1 VYIEKRYE
9 ETRVEV
15 LHALIR
21 DHPLATLV
29 TLSAD
34 GLDANHIPMVISESP
49 APFGTL
55 RGHIARAN
63 PLLNDIAAGS
73 EAMAVFHGPQTY
85 ISPSWYV
92 TKAETGKVA
101 PTWNYAVVHAHGPLR
116 VVEDA
121 AWIRTQ
127 LEALTAHNEASFPEP
142 WAVADAPDDFVEQL
156 IGAIIGFEMPIER
169 LYGKWKV
176 SQNQPPR
183 NQASVIEALR
193 ASGHPH
199 ATDMALLVGAAA
211 KKPQG

>member
-1 VYIEKRYE
+1 MYIEKRYE
-9 ETRVEV
+9 ETRIEV

-101 PTWNYAVVHAHGPLR
+101 PTWNYAVVHAHGPLH

-142 WAVADAPDDFVEQL
+142 WVVADAPDDFVEQL
-156 IGAIIGFEMPIER
+156 IGAIIGFEIPITR
-169 LYGKWKV
+169 LAGKWKV

-183 NQASVIEALR
+183 NRASVVEALK
-193 ASGHPH
+193 ASTDPH
-199 ATDMALLVGAAA
+199 APDMAALIEKAA
-211 KKPQG
+211 K